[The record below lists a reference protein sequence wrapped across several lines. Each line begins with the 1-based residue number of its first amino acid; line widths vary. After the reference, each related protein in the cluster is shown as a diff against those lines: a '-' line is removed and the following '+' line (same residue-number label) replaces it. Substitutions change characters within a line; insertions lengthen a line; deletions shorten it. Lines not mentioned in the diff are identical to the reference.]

1 MYIFKAAN
9 IFWDHPFG
17 LNLDCLALFLGCIC
31 EALFL
36 QQEVMNLYDYM
47 YIWIKVCHLFFHIL
61 NPWGLKKCIFM
72 IFLFSYMHLGLKIY

>member
-1 MYIFKAAN
+1 MDLVSPNEKGGLIPLCAYPVMYIFKAAN
-9 IFWDHPFG
+9 ILRDHPLG

-47 YIWIKVCHLFFHIL
+47 YIWIKVCHLFFF
-61 NPWGLKKCIFM
+61 IF
-72 IFLFSYMHLGLKIY
+72 